1 MLGHGE
7 SPVPLLHSRLL
18 EGPKFMGAAQSQKPT
33 CTGVN
38 PRPPPHTNTQAL
50 AHTRAPC
57 FNTGP
62 SPGLYRS
69 LQSGILCFPQRQPSG
84 TNLGPSERAVFP
96 DVGWRSS
103 SRLIPKSPVL
113 TSSYVCSCGEW
124 FLPLTSQSHW
134 RVGVEGRYLDV
145 PDPVSQTVPK
155 HRGHTYSVAWEAD
168 LGPD

>member
-1 MLGHGE
+1 MGKVLSLCCTPGSWKVLNSWEPHKVRSPHVQE
-7 SPVPLLHSRLL
+7 STPAL
-18 EGPKFMGAAQSQKPT
+18 
-33 CTGVN
+33 
-38 PRPPPHTNTQAL
+38 PHTQTHKPWHTPGLHASIL
-50 AHTRAPC
+50 A
-57 FNTGP
+57 P

-155 HRGHTYSVAWEAD
+155 HWGHTYSVAWEAD

>member
-1 MLGHGE
+1 MY
-7 SPVPLLHSRLL
+7 R
-18 EGPKFMGAAQSQKPT
+18 SQ
-33 CTGVN
+33 
-38 PRPPPHTNTQAL
+38 PPPSPIHKHTSLRHTPGLHASILAL
-50 AHTRAPC
+50 
-57 FNTGP
+57 

-69 LQSGILCFPQRQPSG
+69 LQSGNVLCFPQRQPLG

-103 SRLIPKSPVL
+103 SRLIPTSPVL

-124 FLPLTSQSHW
+124 LLPLTSQSHW

>member
-1 MLGHGE
+1 
-7 SPVPLLHSRLL
+7 
-18 EGPKFMGAAQSQKPT
+18 MGKVLSLC
-33 CTGVN
+33 CTPASWKVLN
-38 PRPPPHTNTQAL
+38 SWEPHKVRTPALPHTQTYKPWHTPGLHASILAL
-50 AHTRAPC
+50 
-57 FNTGP
+57 

-69 LQSGILCFPQRQPSG
+69 LQSGNVLCFPQRQPSG

-103 SRLIPKSPVL
+103 SRLIPTSPVL

-124 FLPLTSQSHW
+124 LLPLTSQSHW